1 MKNSQA
7 YWRQID
13 ILNKEDINNVD
24 VGIIGA
30 GSVGSPLS
38 LLLAKMGVDNLEVWD
53 FDKIEI
59 HNLPNQLF
67 RISDLGKKKVDALK
81 EIVKDFSEEEIK
93 VVDKKWDG
101 TMKSILIVAVDSMDT
116 RIDIWNEVKKHEG
129 EVDLLIETRM
139 GAELMRIYAINPL
152 SVNQVEFYEA
162 TLYPSS
168 KAKELPCTERTIFY
182 NVFMI
187 SGFVGAIIKH
197 HLKNEKYPKEL
208 VYNLKD
214 FSYMKT
220 N

>member
-13 ILNKEDINNVD
+13 ILNKRDINNID

-30 GSVGSPLS
+30 GGVGSPLA

-53 FDKIEI
+53 FDKVEI

-67 RISDLGKKKVDALK
+67 RMSDIGKKKVEALK
-81 EIVKDFSEEEIK
+81 EIVKDFSEEDIK

-101 TMKSILIVAVDSMDT
+101 KMKSILIVAVDSMDT
-116 RIDIWNEVKKHEG
+116 RIDIWNKVKEHEG
-129 EVDLLIETRM
+129 EVDLFIETRM
-139 GAELMRIYAINPL
+139 GAELMRIYAIDPL
-152 SVNQVEFYEA
+152 SLNQAEFYES
-162 TLYPSS
+162 TLYSS
-168 KAKELPCTERTIFY
+168 SEAKELPCTERAIFY

-187 SGFVGAIIKH
+187 SSFVGAIVKH